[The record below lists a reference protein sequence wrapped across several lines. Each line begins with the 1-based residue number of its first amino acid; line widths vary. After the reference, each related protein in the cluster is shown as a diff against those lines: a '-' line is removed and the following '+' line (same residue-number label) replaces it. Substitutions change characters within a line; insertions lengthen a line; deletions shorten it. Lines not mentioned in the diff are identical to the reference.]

1 MGRCVLA
8 VETAPSP
15 VGLGKGVETALESE
29 EVAVP
34 SAVVPAVSTLGLP
47 EGVIFPGVTPVMV
60 VWTGVDTLVLPEGVV
75 YPGVTP
81 VAVVTT
87 GVGTLELAEGVVFP
101 GVTPVPVVS
110 TGVDTLG
117 MEVISVGP
125 VPEGGWDVV
134 GVTPEIVVPG
144 DRLETAV
151 DGVSL
156 PVVDVLGGT
165 VGPEWE
171 STLLCPI

>member
-1 MGRCVLA
+1 MLA
-8 VETAPSP
+8 VETVPSP

-34 SAVVPAVSTLGLP
+34 SAVVPALSTLELP

-60 VWTGVDTLVLPEGVV
+60 VWTGVDALVLPEGVV
-75 YPGVTP
+75 FPGVPP

-87 GVGTLELAEGVVFP
+87 GVDTLELPEGVIFP
-101 GVTPVPVVS
+101 EVTPVVVS

-117 MEVISVGP
+117 MEVLSVGP
-125 VPEGGWDVV
+125 VPGGVWDAV
-134 GVTPEIVVPG
+134 GVAPEIVVPG

-151 DGVSL
+151 DGVTSVVSL